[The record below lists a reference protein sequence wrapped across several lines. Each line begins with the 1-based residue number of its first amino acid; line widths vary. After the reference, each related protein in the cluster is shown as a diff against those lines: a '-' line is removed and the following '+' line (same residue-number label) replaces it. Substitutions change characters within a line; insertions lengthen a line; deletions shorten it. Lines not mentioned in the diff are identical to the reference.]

1 MPIDSSQFITGGEGD
16 WLILSSRVW
25 KLAPTSSCIY
35 VGYVELKRKIDCPKM
50 AHSFS
55 LHWRW
60 YWGGASKQVLGKI
73 KMRVVD
79 FYAIWHWSV
88 FTASCSSVYC
98 TFLPCE
104 SAAFPDI
111 LKCTDFPIQW
121 MYLFWK
127 WHPDSLSSWPC
138 QYSIGHCHPE
148 KLTKY
153 DIYVTDFANSLY

>member
-1 MPIDSSQFITGGEGD
+1 MLDSCIVD
-16 WLILSSRVW
+16 WLQPVYNRGRGWLTDPVIQSLE
-25 KLAPTSSCIY
+25 TSSNLFLYVY
-35 VGYVELKRKIDCPKM
+35 VGYVEWKRKIDCPKM
-50 AHSFS
+50 AHSLS

-73 KMRVVD
+73 RAID

-98 TFLPCE
+98 TFFPCE

-121 MYLFWK
+121 MYLFWN

-138 QYSIGHCHPE
+138 QYSIGHCLPE
-148 KLTKY
+148 KLE
-153 DIYVTDFANSLY
+153 